1 MKWQAAEKFPE
12 LKKQAGKMHYDLLI
26 RIKNAQAVKQERI
39 KAPYSKF
46 DEAVANLLFKHNYI
60 GGVAKK
66 GRMPKRVLEIEL
78 KYDSDGSGAI
88 RGIKFISK
96 PSRRIYA
103 GYRDLKSVK
112 QGYGALVIS
121 TPSGIMSGS
130 EAKKKKLG
138 GELLFEIW

>member
-1 MKWQAAEKFPE
+1 MY
-12 LKKQAGKMHYDLLI
+12 YDLLT
-26 RIKNAQAVKQERI
+26 RIKNAQAVKQERL
-39 KAPYSKF
+39 KAPYGKL
-46 DEAVANLLFKHNYI
+46 DEAVANLLLKHNYI
-60 GGVAKK
+60 TGVAKK

-78 KYDSDGSGAI
+78 KYGKDGSGAI
-88 RGIKFISK
+88 KGIKFISK

-112 QGYGALVIS
+112 QGYGALALS
-121 TPSGIMSGS
+121 TPEGIMSGS